1 MLPIT
6 VDLARLRVILVGGGP
21 AACRRLALLDES
33 GADRLEIYAVDAG
46 PALIDAAGQ
55 RLRRRLPRAAEIAGA
70 NLVFL
75 AGLADRA
82 AADIARIAKD
92 AGVLV
97 NVEDDARRSD
107 FHSASVVRRGDLT
120 LAISTNGKSPGLA
133 AVLRRILER
142 SFDTGWGGRLD
153 ELAALRRGWR
163 AAGADTAAV
172 GRRTEEW
179 AGRHGWL
186 AAMPGSSQDPR
197 RPLA

>member
-1 MLPIT
+1 MLPIAI
-6 VDLARLRVILVGGGP
+6 DLSRLRVILVGGDA
-21 AACRRLALLDES
+21 AACRRLILLEES
-33 GADRLEIYAVDAG
+33 GADRLEIYAVDAS
-46 PALIDAAGQ
+46 PALVSAAGE

-70 NLVFL
+70 GLVFL

-82 AADIARIAKD
+82 AADIVRIARD

-97 NVEDDARRSD
+97 NVEDDARCSD
-107 FHSASVVRRGDLT
+107 FHSASVVRRGDLI

-142 SFDTGWGGRLD
+142 SFDAGWGGRLD
-153 ELAALRRGWR
+153 EIAALRRGWR
-163 AAGADTAAV
+163 AAGADIAAV

-186 AAMPGSSQDPR
+186 AALPGSSHGPR
-197 RPLA
+197 RPVA